1 MRKMRPVANDPAT
14 EYALKVIDAKI
25 VAGEL
30 VREACKRHLRDLE
43 QGSKRGLQFDADK
56 AKYHCGFFP
65 AVLTV
70 TEGVAA
76 GKPFNLL
83 TWHEFVVASLFGWR
97 REDNSRRFRMAW
109 LETGKGQAKSP
120 LMAGLGLNML
130 GFDGKKRAEIYAIA
144 GDRDQANVLFKD
156 AVAMCRANMPERDED
171 EFESLESEGEVV
183 IRGTGDNAWKIEHPA
198 TGSKFQSMA
207 SVDSISGPR
216 PYAVLADEIHEFK
229 NDYALQTWKA
239 AIDKMSGDP
248 VMILGTNTPAT
259 NQLVGTE
266 YSEMF
271 QKVVTGQADDD
282 SLFGYIARVDKED
295 HETIFENEKA
305 WVKSLPALGITYPI
319 ENIRSRVTT
328 SKLMISQALST
339 KRLYFGIPVGSE
351 TFWCDQVAW
360 DSCQG
365 RVDQS
370 KMKGKCWLSLDLSKK
385 NDLTAVSAAFVNPDG
400 KEYVKTWY
408 FTTKKNIAD
417 RSKKDNAPYD
427 AWAARG
433 LIEAVPGAT
442 ISYKYVAR
450 HIKQMCS
457 TYDVQF
463 LAFDAA
469 KIGDFIDACTEID
482 FPVWKFQGP
491 DKPAGKGLKL
501 VAHGQGTR
509 IVFTERALCMPKS
522 IEQLEDGILNG
533 TVVIDHSPVTTMC
546 ASNAIVITDTMN
558 NRAYD
563 KKKSRGRIDG
573 LVSIAMAIGAARN
586 EFAPLKREYK
596 LVVVG

>member
-1 MRKMRPVANDPAT
+1 MRPVADDPAT
-14 EYALKVIDAKI
+14 EYALKVVDGKI
-25 VAGEL
+25 VAGEF
-30 VREACKRHLRDLE
+30 VRETCKRHLRDLD
-43 QGSKRGLQFDADK
+43 QGSKRGLSFDADK

-83 TWHEFVVASLFGWR
+83 AWHEFVVASLFGWR
-97 REDNSRRFRMAW
+97 DSENNRRFRMAW

-120 LMAGLGLNML
+120 LMAGIGLNML
-130 GFDGKKRAEIYAIA
+130 GFAGKKRSEVYAIA

-198 TGSKFQSMA
+198 TNSKFQSMA

-229 NDYALQTWKA
+229 NAYALQTWKA

-248 VMILGTNTPAT
+248 LMILGTNTPAT

-271 QKVVTGQADDD
+271 QKVITGQAEDDT
-282 SLFGYIARVDKED
+282 LFGYIARVDKED
-295 HETIFENEKA
+295 YERVFDDESVWA
-305 WVKSLPALGITYPI
+305 KSLPALGITYPI
-319 ENIRSRVTT
+319 QNIRKRVTT
-328 SKLMISQALST
+328 ARLMTSEAMST

-351 TFWCDQVAW
+351 TFWCEQQAW
-360 DSCQG
+360 ENCQG
-365 RVDQS
+365 RVDVS
-370 KMKGKCWLSLDLSKK
+370 KMRGRCWLSLDLSKK
-385 NDLTAVSAAFVNPDG
+385 NDLTALSAAFENPDG
-400 KEYVKTWY
+400 KTYVKTWY

-417 RSKKDNAPYD
+417 RSRKDNAPYD
-427 AWAARG
+427 IWASRG

-442 ISYKYVAR
+442 ISYKHVAR
-450 HIKQMCS
+450 HIKDFCGMHK
-457 TYDVQF
+457 VEF
-463 LAFDAA
+463 LAFDSA
-469 KIGDFIDACTEID
+469 KMGDFIDACAEVD

-491 DKPAGKGLKL
+491 DKPIGKGLKL

-509 IVFTERALCMPKS
+509 VVFTERALCMPKS
-522 IEQLEDGILNG
+522 IEQLEDGVLNG
-533 TVVIDHSPVTTMC
+533 TVVIDSSPVTTMC
-546 ASNAIVITDTMN
+546 ASNAIVITDIMS
-558 NRAYD
+558 NRAFD

-573 LVSIAMAIGAARN
+573 LVSIAMAVGASRN
-586 EFAPLKREYK
+586 EFTPLKREFK
-596 LVVVG
+596 MVVVG